1 MSIINT
7 VTNTGSQLTTN
18 YDLTK
23 IFLGANRYRTGSF
36 KNTTGSTLVVPAGT
50 VLAKV
55 QAIAVD
61 TANVV
66 GYLRLFDS
74 TNTEGGKV
82 AVGILNQDL
91 SIAAGATVTN
101 VNYCIAGDYDESKL
115 VFQGSD
121 TLNTVVNGKIVREI
135 IIAETNLIGLSL
147 TQMSG
152 YDNQ

>member
-74 TNTEGGKV
+74 TNTEGGRV